1 MDVYDM
7 DKAAFGAFVAG
18 LRKEKGW
25 TQRELAEQLQPDVV
39 LTDIKMPFM
48 DGLELCRHLTQKLP
62 AAKLVVFSGFDE
74 FE

>member
-25 TQRELAEQLQPDVV
+25 TQRELAEQLHI
-39 LTDIKMPFM
+39 TDKAVSKWET
-48 DGLELCRHLTQKLP
+48 GVSLR
-62 AAKLVVFSGFDE
+62 
-74 FE
+74 